1 MDAFLLDEIT
11 KKIKTLPDNLQ
22 RQVLIFVD
30 ALQVSSTC
38 GVPGQSL
45 LKFAGTISAEDLT
58 LMQQAIEA
66 GCEQV
71 NDRIK
76 QRD

>member
-1 MDAFLLDEIT
+1 MDTSVLTEIV

-30 ALQVSSTC
+30 ALQISSTR
-38 GVPGQSL
+38 GTSGKSL
-45 LKFAGTISAEDLT
+45 LEFAGTIPTEDLKIINS
-58 LMQQAIEA
+58 AIES

-71 NDRIK
+71 DGSEW
-76 QRD
+76 